1 MNSVESNV
9 KLYKN
14 LICSVK
20 VISCEARFLTWAL
33 QAYSHRT
40 VSILTVN
47 QFERLYLINSKSDDM
62 VMKRHRSRN
71 YPSPEYCI
79 LDMVN
84 AHLKMNREGR
94 KLTRGVLV
102 GYTIPG

>member
-1 MNSVESNV
+1 M
-9 KLYKN
+9 
-14 LICSVK
+14 
-20 VISCEARFLTWAL
+20 TWAL

-40 VSILTVN
+40 VSIPTVN
-47 QFERLYLINSKSDDM
+47 QCELLFLMHSKSDDT

-102 GYTIPG
+102 GDFIPGDDKV